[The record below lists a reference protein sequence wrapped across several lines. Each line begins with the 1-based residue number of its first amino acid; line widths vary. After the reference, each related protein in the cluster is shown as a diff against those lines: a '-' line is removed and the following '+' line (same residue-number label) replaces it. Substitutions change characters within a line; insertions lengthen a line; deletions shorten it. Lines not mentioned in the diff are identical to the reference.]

1 MGYRVAWATV
11 SHGLPCRMM
20 GYQVPYLT
28 LADKY
33 TLFCFVVVLGVGVET
48 ALVGFRNG
56 ECGT

>member
-1 MGYRVAWATV
+1 
-11 SHGLPCRMM
+11 MM